1 MVHRLTQDLG
11 KMQVQLRESELAS
24 KPACVLG
31 GGKMEALVG
40 LLVCGGK
47 KLNFFITLI
56 KLDPY

>member
-40 LLVCGGK
+40 LLGAVGRS
-47 KLNFFITLI
+47 
-56 KLDPY
+56 

>member
-1 MVHRLTQDLG
+1 MR
-11 KMQVQLRESELAS
+11 VQLRESELAS
-24 KPACVLG
+24 KPACVSV

-40 LLVCGGK
+40 LLGCGGK